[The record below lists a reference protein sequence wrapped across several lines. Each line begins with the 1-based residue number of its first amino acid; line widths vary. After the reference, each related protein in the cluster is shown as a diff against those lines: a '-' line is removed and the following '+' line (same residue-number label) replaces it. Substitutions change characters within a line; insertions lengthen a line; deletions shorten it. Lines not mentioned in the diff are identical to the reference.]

1 MLSESKE
8 RARWGATVAVF
19 STHGVLAILALV
31 NRLAYSVPPAYEF
44 LAITATN
51 PIWVVLHGGVFLFG
65 LWGLRYRRDAM
76 FETVSVSAGV
86 LGAWA
91 LINMLWGLNPVRPV
105 SLAGP
110 VLATGMSLVAY
121 FLARL
126 WLPAA
131 GGDHRKRE
139 P

>member
-1 MLSESKE
+1 M
-8 RARWGATVAVF
+8 
-19 STHGVLAILALV
+19 THGLLAVLAMI
-31 NRLAYSVPPAYEF
+31 NRLAYSVPPQYEF

-51 PIWVVLHGGVFLFG
+51 PIWVVLHGGVFLAGLFG
-65 LWGLRYRRDAM
+65 LRFRREAM

-91 LINMLWGLNPVRPV
+91 LINLMWGLNPVRPV
-105 SLAGP
+105 SLASP
-110 VLATGMSLVAY
+110 VLAIGMSIVSY

-131 GGDHRKRE
+131 GGDNRRRTS
-139 P
+139 